1 MESSHGGHSR
11 AVPLTTEGG
20 LLSCERSWLTLE
32 RKTPREGRLL
42 SGLGRRRSQP
52 EWRVSAAQ
60 VCIQDMC
67 EGQTRTEAFTLE
79 PPGQDLMG
87 KAGTPPWAVLT
98 LSLWP

>member
-1 MESSHGGHSR
+1 MESGHRGHNR

-60 VCIQDMC
+60 VCIQDMAKFPDTVA
-67 EGQTRTEAFTLE
+67 QTRLLVPASAWT
-79 PPGQDLMG
+79 Q
-87 KAGTPPWAVLT
+87 
-98 LSLWP
+98 